1 MNKKNKNTPKH
12 GRTPATDQATEP
24 ESAEPVPSDKPEQI
38 TEAPFDSDREME
50 ELKSRLQR
58 LGADYQNYQKRA
70 DRQIEQAARLA
81 RETLVK
87 SLLPVL
93 DNFEHT
99 LENLE
104 RPGESQ
110 DINAIL
116 KGVRIVYDHL
126 MSDMES
132 AGLERIGVNQGE
144 RFDPTLHEAMLH
156 EESDKFEDNSII
168 RELVPGYT
176 MNGRTLRPVRVSVA
190 KPAAVPI
197 APVPE
202 DKDKTDVPEQDSK
215 LEE

>member
-1 MNKKNKNTPKH
+1 MNKKNKKSQKH

-24 ESAEPVPSDKPEQI
+24 ESAEPAPSDRPEQI
-38 TEAPFDSDREME
+38 TEAPFGPEREME
-50 ELKSRLQR
+50 ELKRRLQR

-70 DRQIEQAARLA
+70 EKQIEQAARLA
-81 RETLVK
+81 RENLVK

-104 RPGESQ
+104 TSGESQ

-132 AGLERIGVNQGE
+132 AGLERIEVNQGE

-156 EESDKFEDNSII
+156 EESDEFEDNTII
-168 RELVPGYT
+168 R
-176 MNGRTLRPVRVSVA
+176 
-190 KPAAVPI
+190 
-197 APVPE
+197 
-202 DKDKTDVPEQDSK
+202 
-215 LEE
+215 